1 MLEVGVVIMLLTTTG
16 WIVFGALAAYR
27 LTLGILK
34 AWQGADDS
42 TEIKD

>member
-1 MLEVGVVIMLLTTTG
+1 MLFTTTG